1 MYFNKEAETM
11 PREQIKELQSERLVT
26 LVKKVYDNVPFYK
39 KKFDEMGLKP
49 EDIKGLDDIVRLPFT
64 VKQDLRDNY
73 PFHLFAVPMKQIV
86 RVHASSG
93 TTGKPTT
100 VGYTKKD
107 IDTWAE
113 LAARSLGCAGADDES
128 IVDLVAVGYVNG
140 DQYAVAAGGV

>member
-11 PREQIKELQSERLVT
+11 PREQIKELQSERLVA
-26 LVKKVYDNVPFYK
+26 LAKKVYDNVPFYK

-49 EDIKGLDDIVRLPFT
+49 EDIKGLDDIVKLPFT

-93 TTGKPTT
+93 TTGKPT
-100 VGYTKKD
+100 VY
-107 IDTWAE
+107 
-113 LAARSLGCAGADDES
+113 R
-128 IVDLVAVGYVNG
+128 
-140 DQYAVAAGGV
+140 